1 MVSPVMEAA
10 AELLRHR
17 RARAETLQLT
27 LSQRRAAF
35 EAHAE
40 LLLSAT
46 DVDVEAVVRAG
57 VACERLNGAATGG
70 TLLYLHGGGYCVGS
84 PRTHRELA
92 GRLARSANR
101 VCVVPDY
108 RLAPEHPFPA
118 GLEDALAVY
127 RSLCET
133 GGEPPALAGDS
144 AGGGLALA
152 LLLRLRDEGRPLPPR
167 VAVLSPWTDLT
178 MGGASIRERE
188 GRDPYMSEGVLAA
201 FAEAYV
207 AVVKRDWPLVSPLH
221 ADLSG
226 LPPLWIEVGSE
237 EVLFDDAAR
246 LHDRARADGVEATLF
261 VGEGL
266 FHVWQAVPGA
276 PEALAASDR
285 IGLFLSGSQT

>member
-1 MVSPVMEAA
+1 MPSPVMEAA

-17 RARAETLQLT
+17 RARAEALQLT
-27 LSQRRAAF
+27 LLQRRAAF
-35 EAHAE
+35 EANAE
-40 LLLSAT
+40 LSLAAT
-46 DVDVEAVVRAG
+46 DVEAEPTVLSG
-57 VACERLNGAATGG
+57 VACDRLNGTAKEG

-101 VCVVPDY
+101 VGVLPDY

-133 GGEPPALAGDS
+133 EGEPPALAGDS

-178 MGGASIRERE
+178 LGGASMQDRA
-188 GRDPYMSEGVLAA
+188 GRDPYMSKAALAA
-201 FAEAYV
+201 FAEAYAMV
-207 AVVKRDWPLVSPLH
+207 GDRERPLVSPLH
-221 ADLSG
+221 ADLTG
-226 LPPLWIEVGSE
+226 LPPMWIEVGSE

-246 LHDRARADGVEATLF
+246 LHDKALAEGVRSTLF

-266 FHVWQAVPGA
+266 FHVWQAVPEA

-285 IGLFLSGSQT
+285 IGAFLAGSST

>member
-17 RARAETLQLT
+17 RARAEALHLT
-27 LSQRRAAF
+27 LLQRRAAF
-35 EAHAE
+35 EANAE
-40 LLLSAT
+40 ISITATDNEVNAVVLSA
-46 DVDVEAVVRAG
+46 
-57 VACERLNGAATGG
+57 VACERLNETATGG

-92 GRLARSANR
+92 GRLARSAKR
-101 VCVVPDY
+101 TCVVPDY
-108 RLAPEHPFPA
+108 RLAPEDPFPA

-127 RSLCET
+127 RSLCDT
-133 GGEPPALAGDS
+133 GGEPPVLAGDS

-152 LLLRLRDEGRPLPPR
+152 LLLRLRDEGCPLPRR

-178 MGGASIRERE
+178 LGGASIRDRA
-188 GRDPYMSEGVLAA
+188 GRDPYMSERALAA
-201 FAEAYV
+201 FADAYV
-207 AVVKRDWPLVSPLH
+207 SVGKRDRPEVSPLY

-246 LHDRARADGVEATLF
+246 LHARALAHGVEASLF

-276 PEALAASDR
+276 PEAVAASDR
-285 IGLFLSGSQT
+285 IGAFLSGAHT

>member
-1 MVSPVMEAA
+1 MVSPAIQAA
-10 AELLRHR
+10 ADLLRHR
-17 RARAETLQLT
+17 RARAEALHLT
-27 LSQRRAAF
+27 LPQRRAAF
-35 EAHAE
+35 EANAE
-40 LLLSAT
+40 LLLAAT
-46 DVDVEAVVRAG
+46 DIDVEAGVFAG
-57 VACERLNGAATGG
+57 VAGERLNGAATGG

-101 VCVVPDY
+101 VGVVPDY

-118 GLEDALAVY
+118 GLDDAFAVY

-133 GGEPPALAGDS
+133 EGAPPTLAGDS

-152 LLLRLRDEGRPLPPR
+152 LLLRLREDGLPLPPR

-178 MGGASIRERE
+178 LGGASIRDRA
-188 GRDPYMSEGVLAA
+188 GRDPYMSEAVLTA
-201 FAEAYV
+201 FADAYAPV
-207 AVVKRDWPLVSPLH
+207 GDRRRPLVSPLH

-226 LPPLWIEVGSE
+226 FPLLWIEVGSE

-285 IGLFLSGSQT
+285 IGSFLSGSQT

>member
-1 MVSPVMEAA
+1 MASAVMEAA

-17 RARAETLQLT
+17 RARAEALQLT
-27 LSQRRAAF
+27 LFQRRLAF
-35 EAHAE
+35 EANAD
-40 LLLSAT
+40 LSLAAT
-46 DVDVEAVVRAG
+46 DVDVEARVVSG
-57 VACERLNGAATGG
+57 VACEQLNRGASGG

-92 GRLARSANR
+92 GRLARSAKR

-118 GLEDALAVY
+118 ALDDAFAVY
-127 RSLCET
+127 RWLCET
-133 GGEPPALAGDS
+133 EGEPPALAGDS
-144 AGGGLALA
+144 AGGGLAMS
-152 LLLRLRDEGRPLPPR
+152 LLLRLRDEGMPLSPR

-178 MGGASIRERE
+178 FGGASIRDRAA
-188 GRDPYMSEGVLAA
+188 RDPYMSEAVLAA
-201 FAEAYV
+201 FADAYAPV
-207 AVVKRDWPLVSPLH
+207 GERHRPLLSPLH
-221 ADLSG
+221 ADLRG

-246 LHDRARADGVEATLF
+246 LQDRALLDGVETTLV

-285 IGLFLSGSQT
+285 IGSFLSGS

>member
-1 MVSPVMEAA
+1 MASAVMEAA

-17 RARAETLQLT
+17 RARAEALQLT
-27 LSQRRAAF
+27 LLQRRVAF
-35 EAHAE
+35 EANAD
-40 LLLSAT
+40 LSLAAT
-46 DVDVEAVVRAG
+46 DVDVEARVISG
-57 VACERLNGAATGG
+57 VACERLNGGASGG

-92 GRLARSANR
+92 GRLARSAKR

-118 GLEDALAVY
+118 ALEDAFAVY
-127 RSLCET
+127 RWLCET
-133 GGEPPALAGDS
+133 EGEPPALAGDS
-144 AGGGLALA
+144 AGGGLALS
-152 LLLRLRDEGRPLPPR
+152 LILRLRDEGLPLSPR

-178 MGGASIRERE
+178 FGGASIRDRAA
-188 GRDPYMSEGVLAA
+188 RDPYMSEAVLAA
-201 FAEAYV
+201 FADAYAPV
-207 AVVKRDWPLVSPLH
+207 GERDRPLLSPLH
-221 ADLSG
+221 ADLRG

-237 EVLFDDAAR
+237 EVLFDDAVR
-246 LHDRARADGVEATLF
+246 LQDRALLDGVETTLV

-285 IGLFLSGSQT
+285 IGSFLTGS